1 MAFLS
6 DCVARLSDGT
16 IAGSASNLYMCMK
29 KAIAFGIRA
38 EDAVRAAAYNPACA
52 IHAENEIGS
61 IAVGKLADFVVCDD
75 GFELEEVYIGGE
87 RIR

>member
-1 MAFLS
+1 M
-6 DCVARLSDGT
+6 
-16 IAGSASNLYMCMK
+16 
-29 KAIAFGIRA
+29 
-38 EDAVRAAAYNPACA
+38 RAAAYNPACA